1 MVRKCAACQQLQ
13 KCQEHE
19 PLIQHELPTR
29 PWQIIGTDL
38 FMIGQDTYLLIC
50 DYYSKFPFVY
60 HIKGKVTSDVIV
72 SKMSEVFAENG
83 SPDRVVSDNGG
94 HYTSQTFRNF
104 ATEWDFDH
112 VTSSP
117 HFPQSNGFIERQV
130 QTVKNTL
137 KKAAMTRSNPQK
149 ALLALRSTPIDSH
162 LPSPAEMLNAREYK
176 SNLPV
181 IIRNEHWS
189 RDEIRRRLAEKQ
201 EIQRINHD
209 KRATRPLTPLVAGQ
223 DIRVRDFQTKT
234 WQPAKVITTD
244 VHPRSYNVL
253 TPTGNV
259 LRRNRRHLRE
269 TTERHTPST
278 FQQNDDDDDTRG
290 DDLTPRVET
299 RSDDSARRDNTHR
312 DDVTRGD
319 ESRVILPPDDV
330 VQPPPTGKTVRFQI
344 PQPVVYTRSGRQVKR
359 PDRLGY

>member
-1 MVRKCAACQQLQ
+1 M
-13 KCQEHE
+13 
-19 PLIQHELPTR
+19 
-29 PWQIIGTDL
+29 
-38 FMIGQDTYLLIC
+38 
-50 DYYSKFPFVY
+50 
-60 HIKGKVTSDVIV
+60 TSDAIV
-72 SKMSEVFAENG
+72 FKTENG

-104 ATEWDFDH
+104 ATEWDFEH

-149 ALLALRSTPIDSH
+149 ALLALRSTPVDSH
-162 LPSPAEMLNAREYK
+162 LPSPAEMLNARKYK

-189 RDEIRRRLAEKQ
+189 RDEIRRCLAERQ

-209 KRATRPLTPLVAGQ
+209 KRATRPLAPLVAGQ
-223 DIRVRDFQTKT
+223 DIRMRDFQTNT
-234 WQPAKVITTD
+234 WQPAKVITSD

-269 TTERHTPST
+269 TSERHTTRT
-278 FQQNDDDDDTRG
+278 FQQSNDDDTRR
-290 DDLTPRVET
+290 DDLTPRVDT
-299 RSDDSARRDNTHR
+299 RTDDSARRDDTRR
-312 DDVTRGD
+312 DDVTRRD
-319 ESRVILPPDDV
+319 ENRVMSPPDDL
-330 VQPPPTGKTVRFQI
+330 TRRDDIYKTFNLRV
-344 PQPVVYTRSGRQVKR
+344 PVMTFHFRRRRSVSSFHSRWNTPVPG
-359 PDRLGY
+359 DE